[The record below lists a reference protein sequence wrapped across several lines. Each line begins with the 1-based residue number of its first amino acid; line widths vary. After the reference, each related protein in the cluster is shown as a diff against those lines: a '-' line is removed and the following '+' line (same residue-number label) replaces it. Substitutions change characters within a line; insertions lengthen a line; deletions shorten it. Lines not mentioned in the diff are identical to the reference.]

1 MWIGAGSTWVLAA
14 PKDLHW
20 IGISISRQQTSSM
33 GSLRLE
39 CATQAP
45 RFSVSLASEWLVRRA
60 GIDAMDESRLSG
72 KMSLVPREFE
82 WLWIGRMIAGQ

>member
-1 MWIGAGSTWVLAA
+1 
-14 PKDLHW
+14 
-20 IGISISRQQTSSM
+20 M

-39 CATQAP
+39 CVIQAP

-60 GIDAMDESRLSG
+60 GIGAMDESRLSG

-82 WLWIGRMIAGQ
+82 